1 MTNFVEIVP
10 FTYIDEPE
18 VKKPITINVDFI
30 KAVSLDENT
39 LAKVFVSDEIKKFFK
54 EEITDNE
61 FIYVVE
67 PTYEELAKI
76 LTQKEVREQNK
87 NNMNE

>member
-10 FTYIDEPE
+10 FTYIEPE